1 MTRTNVEV
9 LNRAIGMIE
18 GVSFAAPDKLQNA
31 LSCVA
36 DMLEGILND
45 PKEEETKKEFAV
57 RPK

>member
-1 MTRTNVEV
+1 
-9 LNRAIGMIE
+9 MIE
-18 GVSFAAPDKLQNA
+18 GVSFAAPDKLRDA

-45 PKEEETKKEFAV
+45 PEEEEAKKEFTV

>member
-18 GVSFAAPDKLQNA
+18 GVSFVAPDKLQNA
-31 LSCVA
+31 LACVA
-36 DMLEGILND
+36 DMLEEILND
-45 PKEEETKKEFAV
+45 PEEEEAKKEFTV